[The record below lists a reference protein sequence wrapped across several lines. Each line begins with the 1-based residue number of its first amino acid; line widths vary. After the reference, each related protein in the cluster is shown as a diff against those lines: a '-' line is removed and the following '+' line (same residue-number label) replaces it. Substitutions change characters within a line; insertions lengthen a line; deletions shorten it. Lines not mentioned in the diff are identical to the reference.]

1 MHKFNPS
8 NMINSIDG
16 GTNYLGK
23 IVKRIKIYFLKV
35 EFGLLE
41 DKYQKFRTSLKIALN
56 FTLIFDSGSLTRIR
70 GMHGRC
76 FTAG

>member
-1 MHKFNPS
+1 MKRVK
-8 NMINSIDG
+8 ID
-16 GTNYLGK
+16 
-23 IVKRIKIYFLKV
+23 FLKM

-56 FTLIFDSGSLTRIR
+56 FTLILGTGSLTRKR
-70 GMHGRC
+70 GMLGRC